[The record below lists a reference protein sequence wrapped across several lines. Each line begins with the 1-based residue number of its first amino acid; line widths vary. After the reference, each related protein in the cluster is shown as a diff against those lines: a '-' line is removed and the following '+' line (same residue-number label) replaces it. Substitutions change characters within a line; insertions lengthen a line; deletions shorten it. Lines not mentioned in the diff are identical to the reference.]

1 MADALT
7 REQAFRLN
15 PIISPVNAQ
24 DTISNCASLIEE
36 IGHTLANADA
46 AEDHRNIHMLT
57 GAISAALNFELG
69 VRHV

>member
-15 PIISPVNAQ
+15 PIISPVNMQ
-24 DTISNCASLIEE
+24 DTISNCAKLIDD
-36 IGHTLANADA
+36 IGKVLANADA
-46 AEDHRNIHMLT
+46 AEDSHNIHMLT
-57 GAISAALNFELG
+57 SAISAALNFELE

>member
-24 DTISNCASLIEE
+24 DTISNCAGLIQQ
-36 IGHTLANADA
+36 IGHTLANAETADG
-46 AEDHRNIHMLT
+46 HRNIFMMT
-57 GAISAALNFELG
+57 GAISAALNFELE